1 MAPDVAHSGLI
12 LQLGQLRLFVGCSPA
27 IKSCPRR
34 GPQWFNFVG
43 KTTQA
48 FRGSLIGGGE
58 TLPAI
63 KRCPKREP
71 QRICACDLNSSCFS
85 DHVFDPNILGETRWT
100 ATARITTRRQHG
112 WAAWAWWPGQPIQA
126 RPDPNKLF
134 F

>member
-1 MAPDVAHSGLI
+1 MWVVIGR
-12 LQLGQLRLFVGCSPA
+12 GEKFPA
-27 IKSCPRR
+27 IKRGPRR

-85 DHVFDPNILGETRWT
+85 YRVFHPDVFGET
-100 ATARITTRRQHG
+100 APARQRQ
-112 WAAWAWWPGQPIQA
+112 PGSASQAGQA
-126 RPDPNKLF
+126 RAKQGR
-134 F
+134 